1 VQAKNFNFRK
11 KNSKSNFLELFQEI
25 TRIFEQGFYSK
36 EMQKALFFRISL
48 SIIITFVIQCKQ
60 FNRNQEKKVDFS
72 LNTIDSKFVLNKTDK
87 IRLVYFGFLSCPDAC
102 PTTFQI
108 ISQSMKT
115 LSEEERSKVEI
126 LFIDIDSKRD
136 SLPQIKKYVDH
147 FYPGIIPLSGS
158 EDELHKVAEQ
168 FNAFFMEVPIESEM
182 KYTMDHS
189 TRVYV
194 IDKDNYLIDS
204 IPHNIPIEVFTQY
217 IRKNLN

>member
-1 VQAKNFNFRK
+1 MQNTL
-11 KNSKSNFLELFQEI
+11 FL
-25 TRIFEQGFYSK
+25 RIN
-36 EMQKALFFRISL
+36 L
-48 SIIITFVIQCKQ
+48 IIIILIVIHCKQ
-60 FNRNQEKKVDFS
+60 FNRNRETRIDFS

-108 ISQSMKT
+108 IAQSMKT

-136 SLPQIKKYVDH
+136 TLPQIKKYVDY
-147 FYPGIIPLSGS
+147 FYPGIIPLTGS
-158 EDELHKVAEQ
+158 EDELQKVAKQ
-168 FNAFFMEVPIESEM
+168 FNAFFMEVPIESEL

>member
-1 VQAKNFNFRK
+1 
-11 KNSKSNFLELFQEI
+11 
-25 TRIFEQGFYSK
+25 
-36 EMQKALFFRISL
+36 MQKNLILRISL
-48 SIIITFVIQCKQ
+48 ILVALSVIHCKQ
-60 FNRNQEKKVDFS
+60 FYRNQETKIEFS
-72 LNTIDSKFVLNKTDK
+72 LDTIDSRFVLNKSDK

-108 ISQSMKT
+108 IAQSMKT
-115 LSEEERSKVEI
+115 LREEERSKVEI

-136 SLPQIKKYVDH
+136 TLPQIKKYVDH
-147 FYPGIIPLSGS
+147 FYPGIIPLSGTQ
-158 EDELHKVAEQ
+158 DELQKVAKQ

-194 IDKDNYLIDS
+194 IDRDNYLIDS